1 MNTTWASLKGV
12 FWWSVGLVVAYNALF
27 LLLLLN
33 KPGTAEQLAI
43 SSDIGV
49 AIGWLLGILLCFVGF
64 RGLWRSEVVLHHPA
78 QRWVPLLFAGGILGQ
93 FIGQLIAL
101 YYDMHHWKFFPAW
114 PDAAY
119 LSTYPLLL
127 AAILLLPTRRIP
139 GVTHW
144 RVTLDAFIIMT
155 GLVIFSWYFI
165 VGPTMLQGNET
176 VFAKVVGSVYP
187 FVDLVLIFCVLR
199 FVVRVHD
206 SQLWS
211 VILLLSLAL
220 LIIIVTDTVYD
231 YQNLQ
236 GTYEDRLLVIGW
248 VLGYM
253 LLGLV
258 AQAFNLTRSQQ
269 SKQSEIDTKTPRSPT
284 PFALAWYSFLPYAII
299 PVGLALMIYTW
310 NAHKDPLLDRGVY
323 LGGILLICLVII
335 RQLLAIREHIFYS
348 RELQAAQQELRSK
361 NADLQQVNRL
371 LEDQAAQITA
381 SYEQQRQLNQL
392 KDQLL
397 FNVNHELR
405 TPLTEIQGYLELLR
419 EHAEKL
425 DATMQTTFITRALH
439 GCEVLQLL
447 ISNVL
452 DATRSDISE
461 KTLHLEVIAV
471 KQVVSDV
478 LDLFELQKRAEY
490 QIELHIPDALI
501 VHAHQQSLHQ
511 ILLNL
516 LSNAFKYMPPPGTI
530 TISAYPYQDTYSQ
543 GKQTVSHACICVQ
556 DEGPGIPPAEITLLF
571 GKFVRLQRD
580 IAGSIRGTGL
590 GLYISKQLVE
600 AMKGEIWIE
609 SPCMNDKGSR
619 FCFTLP
625 SATPTLTTTSHN
637 ALTQA

>member
-1 MNTTWASLKGV
+1 
-12 FWWSVGLVVAYNALF
+12 
-27 LLLLLN
+27 
-33 KPGTAEQLAI
+33 
-43 SSDIGV
+43 
-49 AIGWLLGILLCFVGF
+49 
-64 RGLWRSEVVLHHPA
+64 
-78 QRWVPLLFAGGILGQ
+78 
-93 FIGQLIAL
+93 
-101 YYDMHHWKFFPAW
+101 
-114 PDAAY
+114 
-119 LSTYPLLL
+119 
-127 AAILLLPTRRIP
+127 
-139 GVTHW
+139 
-144 RVTLDAFIIMT
+144 
-155 GLVIFSWYFI
+155 
-165 VGPTMLQGNET
+165 
-176 VFAKVVGSVYP
+176 
-187 FVDLVLIFCVLR
+187 LR

-269 SKQSEIDTKTPRSPT
+269 CKQSEIDTETPRSPT

-335 RQLLAIREHIFYS
+335 RQLFAIREHVFYS

-530 TISAYPYQDTYSQ
+530 TISAYPYQDTDSQ